1 MRRVVFMGRCG
12 GDILLCFSPLRVR
25 LRPSVGRA
33 VLHPSAAHPHPVPP
47 MDISLMATCLGDMLR
62 PDAAVAT
69 VRLLRRVGMTV
80 HFPDRQTC
88 CGQPFYNSGFMSGAK
103 DLAKHTLEVFE
114 DDRPV
119 VVPSGS
125 CAAMVKIEYPHLLAD
140 EPVWH
145 ARAQALAARTYELS
159 DFLVNRLK
167 VVDVGARFE
176 GKVAY
181 HYACHMR
188 GLGLKNEAETL
199 IRHVRGAEY
208 LAPEKQDNCCGF
220 GGSFAVRYPQIS
232 GAMVNEKTACVT
244 ATGADLLV
252 STDTGCLMNI
262 GGALHRQQQPIG
274 VAHLAELLEMR

>member
-1 MRRVVFMGRCG
+1 
-12 GDILLCFSPLRVR
+12 
-25 LRPSVGRA
+25 
-33 VLHPSAAHPHPVPP
+33 
-47 MDISLMATCLGDMLR
+47 MDVSLMATCLGDMLR

-80 HFPDRQTC
+80 HFPQQQTC

-103 DLAKHTLEVFE
+103 DLAKHTLEAFE

-125 CAAMVKIEYPHLLAD
+125 CAAMIKIEYPHLLAD

-181 HYACHMR
+181 HYACHLR
-188 GLGLKNEAETL
+188 GLGLKNEAEIL
-199 IRHVRGAEY
+199 IRHVQGAEY
-208 LAPEKQDNCCGF
+208 IAPEKQDNCCGF

-244 ATGADLLV
+244 ATEADLLV
-252 STDTGCLMNI
+252 STDAGCLMNI
-262 GGALHRQQQPIG
+262 GGALRRQPRPIG